1 MTSSLARWERYSPV
15 SLGLEQMFNRLDTLT
30 DSTAGNYPPYN
41 IIRVSDTETELEI
54 ALAGF
59 AKDEIEVST
68 ETGVLTVKTNRES
81 VDGREFTHRGLA
93 QRTFAKNWQL
103 SDDVTVD
110 EVTYVNGLL
119 TLRLRK
125 EVPEAQQRKIFPIS

>member
-59 AKDEIEVST
+59 TKDEIEVST
-68 ETGVLTVKTNRES
+68 ESGVLTVKTNRES

-125 EVPEAQQRKIFPIS
+125 EVPEAQQRKLLPIT

>member
-68 ETGVLTVKTNRES
+68 ESGVLTVKTNRES

-125 EVPEAQQRKIFPIS
+125 EVPEAQQRKLLPIT

>member
-1 MTSSLARWERYSPV
+1 MTNLARWERYRPV

-30 DSTAGNYPPYN
+30 ESTVGNDPPYN
-41 IIRVSDTETELEI
+41 IVRVSDKETDLDI
-54 ALAGF
+54 ALSGLS
-59 AKDEIEVST
+59 KDYSEVST
-68 ETGVLTVKTNRES
+68 ESGVLTVKTNRES
-81 VDGREFTHRGLA
+81 VDGREYTHRGLA

-125 EVPEAQQRKIFPIS
+125 EVPESQQRKLLPIT